1 MTIVPYSVI
10 FAAGAFEVLGQVCLK
25 LGAASRAIPAD
36 SIGDFWISVARS
48 RWTYAGIFA
57 YAVEILLWIAA
68 LRLAPLSQAF
78 PLMALSYC
86 GVALASRVFLG
97 ERISLLNGVGIALIT
112 LGAACL
118 IGASA

>member
-1 MTIVPYSVI
+1 MPTVSYSVI
-10 FAAGAFEVLGQVCLK
+10 FAAVAFEVLGQVCLK
-25 LGAASRAIPAD
+25 RGAASRVSND
-36 SIGDFWISVARS
+36 SIGYFWISVAGS
-48 RWTYAGIFA
+48 GWTYAGLGA
-57 YAVEILLWIAA
+57 YTVELLLWIAA

-86 GVALASRVFLG
+86 GVALASRIFLE
-97 ERISLLNGVGIALIT
+97 ERISVLNWVGIALIT